1 MTLMSAMAIGASL
14 FSTTSFLEVSLW
26 NLLCLQQAI
35 LTGATSTDPSTF
47 TTGSAAAMA
56 EDARA
61 RTLKQL
67 ILENRMMAESMRIL
81 WMK

>member
-1 MTLMSAMAIGASL
+1 MSAMAIGASL
-14 FSTTSFLEVSLW
+14 FSTTSFLHVSLC
-26 NLLCLQQAI
+26 NLHFLQQAV
-35 LTGATSTDPSTF
+35 LTGTTSTDPSTF

-56 EDARA
+56 EDVRA

-81 WMK
+81 WVR